1 MRANLAGSTSTFH
14 CSLPVGLLMIVAI
27 SGCGLLKKKG
37 DTGPDA
43 QASVAVVASIA
54 PIVTI
59 PSVAPVASIAPLT
72 TTVHVQTRTHTHT
85 ATATGTGTAAA
96 TVIPSGAAPI
106 PPPIPTPTAPAVP
119 TATASTAPAVPGI
132 VNPQCQQACQ
142 KGYQDCM
149 AQSGGLTGMDL
160 IKSCRQALMPCL
172 QTCK

>member
-14 CSLPVGLLMIVAI
+14 CPLPVGLLMIVAI
-27 SGCGLLKKKG
+27 SSCSLLKKKG

-43 QASVAVVASIA
+43 QASAAVIASIA

-59 PSVAPVASIAPLT
+59 PSVAPVASIAPVT
-72 TTVHVQTRTHTHT
+72 TAVRVQTRTHTHT

-96 TVIPSGAAPI
+96 AATVIPSGAPI
-106 PPPIPTPTAPAVP
+106 PPPIPLPTP
-119 TATASTAPAVPGI
+119 TATASTAPATPGI
-132 VNPQCQQACQ
+132 INPQCQQACQ

>member
-1 MRANLAGSTSTFH
+1 
-14 CSLPVGLLMIVAI
+14 MIVAI

-43 QASVAVVASIA
+43 QASVAVVATIA

-59 PSVAPVASIAPLT
+59 PSVAPVASTAPVP
-72 TTVHVQTRTHTHT
+72 TVAPAKPRTHA
-85 ATATGTGTAAA
+85 ATSTGTGTAAA
-96 TVIPSGAAPI
+96 AATVNPSGAPI
-106 PPPIPTPTAPAVP
+106 PPPIPTPTAPAAP

>member
-14 CSLPVGLLMIVAI
+14 CPLPVGLLMIVAI
-27 SGCGLLKKKG
+27 SSCSLLKKKG

-43 QASVAVVASIA
+43 QATAAVIASIA

-59 PSVAPVASIAPLT
+59 PSVAPVVSIAPVP
-72 TTVHVQTRTHTHT
+72 TVAPVKPRTHT
-85 ATATGTGTAAA
+85 ATSTGTGTAAAAA
-96 TVIPSGAAPI
+96 TVIPSGAPI
-106 PPPIPTPTAPAVP
+106 PPPIPLPTP
-119 TATASTAPAVPGI
+119 TATASTAPTTPGI
-132 VNPQCQQACQ
+132 INPQCQQACQ

>member
-14 CSLPVGLLMIVAI
+14 CLLPVGLLMIVAI

-59 PSVAPVASIAPLT
+59 PSVAPVASTAPVP
-72 TTVHVQTRTHTHT
+72 TVAPAKPRTHT
-85 ATATGTGTAAA
+85 ATSTGTGTAAA
-96 TVIPSGAAPI
+96 AATVNPSGAPI
-106 PPPIPTPTAPAVP
+106 PPPIPTPTAPAAP